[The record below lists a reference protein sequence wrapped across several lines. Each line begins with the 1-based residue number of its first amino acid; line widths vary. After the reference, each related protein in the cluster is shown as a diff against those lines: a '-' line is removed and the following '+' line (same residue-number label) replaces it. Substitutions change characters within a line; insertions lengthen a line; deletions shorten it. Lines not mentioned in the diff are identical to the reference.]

1 LAKCCF
7 PPFYIPIGF
16 VTEMAA
22 ETCSEEN
29 PMNSFI
35 GEIEIA
41 PCGSG
46 YCINMKPP
54 SDQSAT
60 GAK

>member
-1 LAKCCF
+1 M
-7 PPFYIPIGF
+7 

-29 PMNSFI
+29 PMNSYI